1 VSLPSDGVSL
11 PLPAGPRD
19 DLLDVAGLG
28 VGHARVPGGGS
39 GCTVVTGP
47 FRARVQ
53 VHGSAGGSREFV
65 TLAPGHVSRR
75 ADAVLLTGGSAYGLA
90 AADGVMAVLAERERG
105 FPTSA
110 GVVPIVPAAV
120 LFDLALG
127 KGRPGP
133 EEGRAACEEALSGT
147 PPPMRGPVGAG
158 AGATVGKLLGPE
170 FRSPSGLGSASVLV
184 GEATVAALVVVNA
197 VGDVTG
203 PDGTV
208 VAGARPDPD
217 GPPVDALARRFARS
231 APGRDPFEGAEG
243 AEGAPAPGEHTTLAV
258 VATDVAMDDGSL
270 EQLLAVAATAL
281 PRRIT
286 PVFTPFDGDVIF
298 GVVPLEPGS
307 APALPPTETLALGA
321 AAREA
326 LERAIL
332 RAVQP
337 DPDA

>member
-1 VSLPSDGVSL
+1 MSLPPDVVSL

-28 VGHARVPGGGS
+28 VGHAEVPGGGS

-47 FRARVQ
+47 FRARVR

-75 ADAVLLTGGSAYGLA
+75 ADAILLTGGSAYGLA
-90 AADGVMAVLAERERG
+90 AADGVMADLEEAGQG

-120 LFDLALG
+120 LFDLAPG
-127 KGRPGP
+127 RGRPGP
-133 EEGRAACEEALSGT
+133 AEGRAACAAARSGSA
-147 PPPMRGPVGAG
+147 PPMRGPVGAG
-158 AGATVGKLLGPE
+158 AGATLGKLLGPE
-170 FRSPSGLGSASVLV
+170 HRSPSGVGSASVRV
-184 GEATVAALVVVNA
+184 GGATVAALVVVNA

-203 PDGTV
+203 PDGAV
-208 VAGARPDPD
+208 VAGARPDPG
-217 GPPVDALARRFARS
+217 GPPVDALARRFGAS
-231 APGRDPFEGAEG
+231 VAGRDPFL
-243 AEGAPAPGEHTTLAV
+243 GENTTLAL
-258 VATDVAMDDGSL
+258 VATDARLDDAEL
-270 EQLLAVAATAL
+270 EQLLSVAVTAL

-298 GVVPLEPGS
+298 GVIPEGAQGGA
-307 APALPPTETLALGA
+307 APPAAPPAAPTEVLALGA
-321 AAREA
+321 GAREA

-332 RAVQP
+332 RAVRSEGH
-337 DPDA
+337 A